1 MRDHKQA
8 GAGYS
13 SRFCGIARR
22 CSTGGAERSGQLV
35 DSRRGNGCAARR
47 TDGFRRNIR
56 RRFPIHLLHRL
67 ERGTFLLTIF
77 LKHDE
82 SKNQR
87 AIESFPPEGN
97 QMVS

>member
-35 DSRRGNGCAARR
+35 DSRRGNGCAARL

-56 RRFPIHLLHRL
+56 SDSSLHRL